1 MRRRSWIVSSRM
13 LLASA
18 RIAEVFMDRIIN
30 APTVYASPSWWFDHA
45 NKQACR

>member
-1 MRRRSWIVSSRM
+1 MVSSRM

-30 APTVYASPSWWFDHA
+30 ASPVYASASWWFDHA
-45 NKQACR
+45 NKQAFR